1 MTSKKVLVIDD
12 DKDLLQALNV
22 RLRSNGYHVVF
33 AADGISAITTARI
46 EKPDVIIL
54 DLGLPGGDGFMVMKR
69 LKSMAAL
76 AEIPIIVLTAREPV
90 GNKEKSIHGGAAA
103 FFQKPV
109 DNAELF
115 AAIERVLSDAPS
127 SGQVHG

>member
-1 MTSKKVLVIDD
+1 MAGKKVLVIDD

-22 RLRSNGYHVVF
+22 RLRANGYTVIF

-69 LKSMAAL
+69 LKSMAPL
-76 AEIPIIVLTAREPV
+76 AGIPIIVLTAREPV
-90 GNKEKSIHGGAAA
+90 GNKEKAIQGGAAV

-109 DNAELF
+109 DNSELF
-115 AAIERVLSDAPS
+115 AAIERVLQDAPS
-127 SGQVHG
+127 AGQMNI

>member
-22 RLRSNGYHVVF
+22 RLRANGYHVVF

-69 LKSMAAL
+69 LKAMGPL
-76 AEIPIIVLTAREPV
+76 AGIPIIVLTAREPV

-109 DNAELF
+109 DNKELF
-115 AAIERVLSDAPS
+115 EAIESVLGNQ
-127 SGQVHG
+127 SGSGESHG